1 MGTTAAWLTMG
12 APAQPLDPIVNPT
25 ALSELRFLAPAR
37 ILVGTGCRHELPR
50 LLAADGCRQPLVVV
64 DPRLGGAAALTD
76 LLARLAAGGQA
87 PPVCDEVPGEPYVE
101 TAEAIA
107 ARLRAGSHDAVI
119 AIGGGSVI
127 DAAKGAAL
135 GATNPGRI
143 VDYEGLDRFDQ
154 QPLPVYA
161 LPTTAGTGSEVTR
174 VAVLGATDPIR
185 KISIKSARLVP
196 TAALVDPDFLRSVP
210 PRVAAAAATDA
221 LTHALEAY
229 LRPASSPVSRA
240 LGLQAAIQLLRVMS
254 HGTAFMD
261 SAHLPD
267 LATGSMLAGL
277 AFGNSDVGPVHCLA
291 ESIGAVY
298 KAPHGA
304 ANAVFLGPVLKY
316 YGHGVD
322 AALAEVAR
330 SAWPAQFG
338 TATDSA
344 AADAL
349 VAAVAAFVAG
359 AGIGTMLELCGGA
372 INVDLIANLAET
384 NNSNASGPVPM
395 TAADYARIIHLLL

>member
-1 MGTTAAWLTMG
+1 MH
-12 APAQPLDPIVNPT
+12 PT
-25 ALSELRFLAPAR
+25 VFTELRFLAPSR
-37 ILVGTGCRHELPR
+37 IFVGAGCRHELPR
-50 LLAADGCRQPLVVV
+50 LLAADGCRNPLVVV
-64 DPRLGGAAALTD
+64 DPRLGDAAPLREVLAGLT
-76 LLARLAAGGQA
+76 AAGTA
-87 PPVCDEVPGEPYVE
+87 TSVCDEVPGEPSVE
-101 TAEAIA
+101 MAEAIA
-107 ARLRAGSHDAVI
+107 ALLRTGGHDAVI

-143 VDYEGLDRFDQ
+143 VDFEGVDRFER

-174 VAVLGATDPIR
+174 VTVLGASHPIR

-196 TAALVDPDFLRSVP
+196 TAALVDPDFLKSVP

-229 LRPASSPVSRA
+229 LRPASSPLSRA
-240 LGLQAAIQLLRVMS
+240 LGIRAAVQILRVMS
-254 HGTAFMD
+254 HGQGFMD
-261 SAHLPD
+261 AAHLSD

-304 ANAVFLGPVLKY
+304 ANAVFLGPVLRH
-316 YGHGVD
+316 YGRSVD

-330 SAWPAQFG
+330 TAWPSRLGAENDAA
-338 TATDSA
+338 ATDV
-344 AADAL
+344 L
-349 VAAVAAFVAG
+349 VGAICEFVAG
-359 AGIGTMLELCGGA
+359 AGIGTMLELCGGT
-372 INVDLIANLAET
+372 IDIDRIAALAQS

-395 TAADYARIIHLLL
+395 AAADYAGIIRAMR

>member
-1 MGTTAAWLTMG
+1 V
-12 APAQPLDPIVNPT
+12 DPI
-25 ALSELRFLAPAR
+25 AISELRFLAPAR

-50 LLAADGCRQPLVVV
+50 LLAADGRSNPLVVV
-64 DPRLGGAAALTD
+64 DPRIGEAPALRD
-76 LLARLAAGGQA
+76 LLARLGAAGKA
-87 PPVCDEVPGEPYVE
+87 PPVCNEVPGEPYVE

-107 ARLRAGSHDAVI
+107 ALLRAGQHDAVI

-135 GATNPGRI
+135 GATNPGRV
-143 VDYEGLDRFDQ
+143 VDYEGFDRFEI

-174 VAVLGATDPIR
+174 VTVLGATHPIR
-185 KISIKSARLVP
+185 KISIKGARLVP

-240 LGLQAAIQLLRVMS
+240 LGLRAAVQILRVMS
-254 HGTAFMD
+254 YGPAFMD
-261 SAHLPD
+261 AAHLPD

-291 ESIGAVY
+291 ESIGAVH

-316 YGHGVD
+316 YGRGVD

-330 SAWPAQFG
+330 SAWPSRLG
-338 TATDSA
+338 NVGDESA
-344 AADAL
+344 AQAL
-349 VAAVAAFVAG
+349 VGSVAEFVAG
-359 AGIGTMLELCGGA
+359 ANIGTMLELCGGV
-372 INVDLIANLAET
+372 IDVELIANLAET
-384 NNSNASGPVPM
+384 NNSNASGPLPM
-395 TAADYARIIHLLL
+395 SATDYARIIRLML

>member
-1 MGTTAAWLTMG
+1 M
-12 APAQPLDPIVNPT
+12 DPI
-25 ALSELRFLAPAR
+25 AISELRFLAPSR
-37 ILVGTGCRHELPR
+37 ILVGSGCRHELSR
-50 LLAADGCRQPLVVV
+50 LLAADGRRNPLVVV
-64 DPRLGGAAALTD
+64 DPRIGEASALRD
-76 LLARLAAGGQA
+76 LLARLGADGRS
-87 PPVCDEVPGEPYVE
+87 PPVCNDVPGEPDVE

-107 ARLRAGSHDAVI
+107 ALLRAGQHDAVI

-135 GATNPGRI
+135 GATNPGR
-143 VDYEGLDRFDQ
+143 VVGYEGFDRFEI

-174 VAVLGATDPIR
+174 VTVLGATNPIR
-185 KISIKSARLVP
+185 KISIKGARLVP

-240 LGLQAAIQLLRVMS
+240 LGLRAAVQILRVMS
-254 HGTAFMD
+254 RGASFMED
-261 SAHLPD
+261 RHLAE

-304 ANAVFLGPVLKY
+304 ANAVFLGPVLQY
-316 YGHGVD
+316 YGRGVD

-330 SAWPAQFG
+330 SAWPAQLG
-338 TATDSA
+338 GAADEA
-344 AADAL
+344 AASAL
-349 VAAVAAFVAG
+349 VAAVSGFVGG
-359 AGIGTMLELCGGA
+359 ANIGTMLELCGGA
-372 INVDLIANLAET
+372 IDVELIANLAET
-384 NNSNASGPVPM
+384 NNSNASGPVPRSA
-395 TAADYARIIHLLL
+395 TDYARIIRLML